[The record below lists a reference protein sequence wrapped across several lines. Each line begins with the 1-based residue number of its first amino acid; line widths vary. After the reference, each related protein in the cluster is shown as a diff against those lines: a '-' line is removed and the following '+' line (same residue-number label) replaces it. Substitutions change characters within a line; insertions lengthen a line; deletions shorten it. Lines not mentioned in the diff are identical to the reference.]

1 MLTCDKREPRG
12 SLTDS
17 QKEILR
23 KNLTIPYQDFKTRQ
37 EFEDFYQN
45 TMAPFLLNQVE
56 LIAGGERMVIKEI
69 EFYFTCTT
77 HPDPF
82 THCQPL
88 QEQSLIWYFHRHGS
102 SYKAG

>member
-1 MLTCDKREPRG
+1 MHRESRG
-12 SLTDS
+12 SLSDG
-17 QKEILR
+17 QKAALR
-23 KNLTIPYQDFKTRQ
+23 KNLTIPYKTYKTRQ

-56 LIAGGERMVIKEI
+56 LIAGGERLLIKEI
-69 EFYFTCTT
+69 EFYFTCEK

-88 QEQSLIWYFHRHGS
+88 QEQLLIWYFHRNGP